1 MPKLTYKGGLP
12 SREEFQQALTKA
24 MLTANPVDDLLE
36 LSNQLRD
43 YEQKYDLSSTEFYR
57 QYQAGLLPEPLQH
70 CVEWAAIYDLFM
82 RTKRMLEATLMRAA
96 VYPELEGVKV

>member
-12 SREEFQQALTKA
+12 SREEFQKALTQA
-24 MLTANPVDDLLE
+24 MITVNPVDDLLE
-36 LSNQLRD
+36 LSNQLRE

-57 QYQAGLLPEPLQH
+57 QYQAGLLSEPLQH

-96 VYPELEGVKV
+96 IYPELEEVRV